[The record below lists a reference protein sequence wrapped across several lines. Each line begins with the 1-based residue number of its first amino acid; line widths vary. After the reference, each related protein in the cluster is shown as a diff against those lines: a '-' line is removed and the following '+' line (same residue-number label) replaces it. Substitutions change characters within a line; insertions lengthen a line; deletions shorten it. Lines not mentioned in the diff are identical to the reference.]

1 MSQSDKTQQQLIDS
15 IRKTKTGTAKSP
27 ATGTASKSTPA
38 AKPATQSK
46 PAPRSKRAA
55 TPPRAAAT
63 PSGSDPFQW
72 GRRVWPD

>member
-27 ATGTASKSTPA
+27 AAGTASKSTPA

-46 PAPRSKRAA
+46 PAPRAK
-55 TPPRAAAT
+55 RAAAT